1 MFNKLARLFLV
12 SSLISVAIVVS
23 SGSVIAQ
30 EYYPEDNGYAEYHR
44 GPDYRQSESH
54 PLRVVGYILHP
65 VGWVLRE
72 VIFRPFSW
80 FASSSEETRSV
91 MGYRD
96 PRDFRSS
103 NCFDTSGDVASCR
116 GMPPFNY
123 GEDKK

>member
-1 MFNKLARLFLV
+1 MTSKLARLFSVTSFLFVAILV
-12 SSLISVAIVVS
+12 SSNLVV
-23 SGSVIAQ
+23 AQ
-30 EYYPEDNGYAEYHR
+30 ENYPADNGYAEYHR
-44 GPDYRQSESH
+44 APDYRQSESH

-65 VGWVLRE
+65 IGWVMRE

-80 FASSSEETRSV
+80 LASSSEETRSV

-103 NCFDTSGDVASCR
+103 NCFDTSGDVPNCR
-116 GMPPFNY
+116 GVAPFNY